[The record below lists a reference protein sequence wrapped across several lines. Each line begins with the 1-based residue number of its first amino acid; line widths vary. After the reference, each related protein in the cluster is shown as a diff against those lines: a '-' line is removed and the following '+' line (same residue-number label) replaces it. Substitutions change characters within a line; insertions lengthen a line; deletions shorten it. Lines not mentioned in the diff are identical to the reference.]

1 MIVLG
6 RIVAPFGVKG
16 WVKVHPFGDDPLAW
30 RRMNHWW
37 ISPDDRLEDDKWR
50 KLRLKACRIHGNGLI
65 ASFDEIED
73 RTGAEQLGKQFVGA
87 PREAMPA
94 PAEDEYYWADLIG
107 LEVRNAAGERLGEV
121 AGLIETGAHDVLQVK
136 DGDDERL
143 IPFVEAYVTEVDV
156 AGGLIQVIWE
166 LDW

>member
-6 RIVAPFGVKG
+6 RIVAPFGVNG
-16 WVKVHPFGDDPLAW
+16 WVRIHPFGDDPLAW
-30 RRMNHWW
+30 RQMSHWW
-37 ISPDDRLEDDKWR
+37 LSADDRLQDEQWR
-50 KLRLKACRIHGNGLI
+50 KLRLKACRMHGGGLI

-73 RTGAEQLGKQFVGA
+73 RTAAERLGKQFVGA

-107 LEVRNAAGERLGEV
+107 LEVRNAAGERLGTV

-136 DGDDERL
+136 EGDDERL
-143 IPFVEAYVTEVDV
+143 IPFVEAYVPEVDV
-156 AGGLIQVIWE
+156 AGGVIRANWE